1 MTALTDLH
9 EYLTSTLAGKYGDVV
24 LSGVLDVEIADQAG
38 RIRPK
43 YRMADPAA
51 DWAGHAAP
59 LREAILRRC
68 ARNLSLRKLP
78 LGIQE
83 GEAQLL
89 RVGGRDGEIRRLEAP
104 YLRMAVG

>member
-43 YRMADPAA
+43 YRIDPDLGWAA
-51 DWAGHAAP
+51 HLPP